1 MGNCNAE
8 DLAVESK
15 DMTVLG
21 TAESCGILDEGFQNG
36 LEIKRGAT
44 DHLEDFAGGGLLLEG
59 LGEVAVPGLQF
70 LEQADVLDGD
80 DGLVGKGLD
89 HLDLLL
95 GEWPD
100 LVPMDYHNSNQDPLP
115 QHGDPQQSP
124 ETSRLLALGPLI
136 LRISQDVV
144 NVDRRA
150 LQGHPPHQGP
160 SPREA
165 LMLGNEFP

>member
-44 DHLEDFAGGGLLLEG
+44 DHLEDFAGGGLLREG

-80 DGLVGKGLD
+80 DRLVGEGLQQR
-89 HLDLLL
+89 DLGV
-95 GEWPD
+95 GEWPCLHSRD
-100 LVPMDYHNSNQDPLP
+100 DDRPDGIGVA
-115 QHGDPQQSP
+115 QHGYRYD
-124 ETSRLLALGPLI
+124 AL
-136 LRISQDVV
+136 
-144 NVDRRA
+144 
-150 LQGHPPHQGP
+150 
-160 SPREA
+160 E
-165 LMLGNEFP
+165 